1 MIAGSLSGG
10 VGLPHV
16 CHPVSFVNV
25 LSRRVL
31 VVVIGSLSVCLV
43 VSNNWTLL
51 TSPLRG
57 MRVRVGPSWLKL
69 RPGNQGA
76 LAVIP
81 VISLLISLPRSPVVL
96 AAMGLDMIPVGMVVV
111 IIRSLVAIRISA
123 PLLLVMPL
131 HFLII
136 L

>member
-1 MIAGSLSGG
+1 M
-10 VGLPHV
+10 
-16 CHPVSFVNV
+16 
-25 LSRRVL
+25 
-31 VVVIGSLSVCLV
+31 VVIGSLSVCLV

-81 VISLLISLPRSPVVL
+81 VISLLILLPRSPVIP
-96 AAMGLDMIPVGMVVV
+96 AAMGLDMIPVGIVVV
-111 IIRSLVAIRISA
+111 VIRSLVAIRISA